1 MDCCGKLEIILPSIS
16 GNDLENI
23 VTFLYSGRILCTD
36 PMATSEILSNLTDL
50 LGFPESLELSGAVK
64 DEIQTEN
71 QDMTYEAANEL
82 NNYESPADY
91 LEYPSPTK
99 EQNQGQ

>member
-1 MDCCGKLEIILPSIS
+1 M
-16 GNDLENI
+16 
-23 VTFLYSGRILCTD
+23 
-36 PMATSEILSNLTDL
+36 
-50 LGFPESLELSGAVK
+50 ELSRAVK

-71 QDMTYEAANEL
+71 QDMSYVAANEL

-99 EQNQGQ
+99 EPNQG

>member
-36 PMATSEILSNLTDL
+36 PTATSRILSNLTDL
-50 LGFPESLELSGAVK
+50 LGFPESMELSGAVK

-82 NNYESPADY
+82 NHYESPADY

-99 EQNQGQ
+99 EQNQG

>member
-36 PMATSEILSNLTDL
+36 PMATSKILSNLTDL
-50 LGFPESLELSGAVK
+50 LGMAILVVEFSRVEY
-64 DEIQTEN
+64 EIR
-71 QDMTYEAANEL
+71 
-82 NNYESPADY
+82 
-91 LEYPSPTK
+91 K
-99 EQNQGQ
+99 VFG